1 MKSDA
6 TVYVVDDDEGI
17 RHILELLLRAV
28 GLKVRV
34 FSDAASFLDT
44 FNSALRG
51 CIVAD
56 LKMPGLNG
64 LEMQERLNAV
74 NCRMPII
81 FLSGHGDVPA
91 AVRALQKGAVD
102 FLEKPFNPKLLLERI
117 EQAIKTDAELSA
129 AAENS
134 AKIAGRVAQLTGRE
148 REVMSLVAD
157 GKSSKVIAL
166 ELGISERTVEL
177 HRSRMMKKM
186 SAHSVADLVRMI
198 SDASIQA

>member
-1 MKSDA
+1 MNSDA
-6 TVYVVDDDEGI
+6 TVYVVDDDEAI
-17 RHILELLLRAV
+17 RHSLKLLIGAV

-34 FSDAASFLDT
+34 FPDAASFLDT
-44 FNSALRG
+44 FDPALRG

-56 LKMPGLNG
+56 LSMPGMNG
-64 LEMQERLNAV
+64 LDMQERLNAL
-74 NCRMPII
+74 NCSMPII

-117 EQAIKTDAELSA
+117 EQAIETDSELSA
-129 AAENS
+129 AAQKS
-134 AKIAGRVAQLTGRE
+134 AEIEARISQLTARE
-148 REVMSLVAD
+148 REIMSLVAD

-166 ELGISERTVEL
+166 DLGISERTVEL

-186 SAHSVADLVRMI
+186 AARSVADLVRMI
-198 SDASIQA
+198 SDTSI

>member
-6 TVYVVDDDEGI
+6 TVYVVDDDESI
-17 RHILELLLRAV
+17 RHSLALLIGAI
-28 GLKVRV
+28 GFKVRV
-34 FSDAASFLDT
+34 FSDAASFLDAFEPT
-44 FNSALRG
+44 LRG

-64 LEMQERLNAV
+64 LEMQERLIAV

-91 AVRALQKGAVD
+91 AVRALRHGAVD
-102 FLEKPFNPKLLLERI
+102 FLEKPFNPTLLLERI
-117 EQAIKTDAELSA
+117 EQAVETDAELSA
-129 AAENS
+129 AAEKT
-134 AKIAGRVAQLTGRE
+134 AEIAARVARLTARE

-166 ELGISERTVEL
+166 DLGISERTVEL
-177 HRSRMMKKM
+177 HRSRIMKKM
-186 SAHSVADLVRMI
+186 SARSVADLVRMI
-198 SDASIQA
+198 SGANI

>member
-1 MKSDA
+1 VKSDV

-17 RHILELLLRAV
+17 RHSLTLLIGAI
-28 GLKVRV
+28 GFKVRV
-34 FSDAASFLDT
+34 FSDAASFLET
-44 FNSALRG
+44 FDPTLRG

-64 LEMQERLNAV
+64 LEMQERLNAE

-91 AVRALQKGAVD
+91 AVRALRNGAVD

-117 EQAIKTDAELSA
+117 EQAIETDAELSA
-129 AAENS
+129 AAERK
-134 AKIAGRVAQLTGRE
+134 AEIAARVAQLTTRE
-148 REVMSLVAD
+148 REIMSLVAN

-166 ELGISERTVEL
+166 DLGISERTVEL
-177 HRSRMMKKM
+177 HRSRIMRKM
-186 SAHSVADLVRMI
+186 SARSVADLVRMI
-198 SDASIQA
+198 SDTHI